1 MRRRLLI
8 LAGAVLLLAVGV
20 FMMFRPSG
28 TPRPAS
34 GTGAGAGGVASALRF
49 QWSPATNQTTVAE
62 STLPLVGETSGLPT
76 KTNVLAYR
84 LKNTPK
90 SLRQLQQDDHAVL
103 LENALIDASQ
113 PVDFKLPD
121 SLQAGEEPGAY
132 IVVGRRVIDGAFR
145 AAVAGSGASYVS
157 YLPVNSWLVQ
167 ATAAQAQQLR
177 GNAAVQAVLPWL
189 PVYKLKAELL
199 VQAMR
204 GESLPADAK
213 LNVLAYANARNE
225 VLAQLQQLNA
235 GIVAEERSPFGS
247 VFTVQPNPEGDW
259 LALARLGGVQ
269 ILERAYPRVSVN
281 DLTRVQIGV
290 AETSTVTTNYLG
302 LTGTNVLVGITDTGV
317 DATHPDLL
325 NRVFGVVT
333 NFLVDS
339 NGHGTHV
346 AGILAGSGVSST
358 NVIYVRG
365 SSNPATNL
373 QFRGAAPGALLY
385 VQRFNAASTDLITDA
400 ALQENTAKTNIL
412 ISNNS
417 WGYSGNSSYSLAA
430 ASYDAAVRDSLP
442 GVTGSQ
448 PVLYVFAA
456 GNNGGGSDSGLSGTP
471 DRLLSP
477 ATAKNVISVGAL
489 ELARDITNIVT
500 KISLVGTNLSTNNST
515 PWKAMTS
522 SENQIARFSSRG
534 NVGIGV
540 EGEFGRF
547 KPDVVAPGTF
557 VVSTR
562 SAQWDEVAYYNPTSH
577 HYTTF
582 SDQVIVTNGLTQY
595 SLFLPDNAVG
605 FSITLVPNGAS
616 PVPFP
621 TNLPIYVRASAP
633 PTAGIFDA
641 RRTNSLSVP
650 PDLASVGAAVG
661 QSWSYAIGNP
671 NAENIR
677 LDIITDVVTT
687 NDLGNYFQ
695 VLSNLNN
702 SICSTNGDKGVPPNF
717 YRYESGTSMAAPAVS
732 GMLALMQEFFEQR
745 LQRTN
750 SPALLKA
757 LLINGARSVGNLYDY
772 QVQSTIN
779 YQGWGLV
786 KLNNSLAPGIT
797 NAFDSASGVPGAI
810 KIFDQSPTNTLA
822 TAQSHTRYLT
832 VDNAASILPL
842 RVTLAWTDPP
852 GNPAAGVKLVND
864 LDLIVTN
871 LDTGEIYL
879 GNDIPGSSIYT
890 APWDTNLPPN
900 SDTVNNVENVFL
912 SPQLGTNYAVTVLGR
927 RVNAN
932 AVTAHPD
939 DVVQDYA
946 LVITCGS
953 GEVTNAFAFTN
964 DLVYLAP
971 LAPDVTHVTNTITQP
986 DFVAAF
992 LENQRVSANSP
1003 LLGTTNGVNN
1013 QWKFYVVTNDTGF
1026 TNAAFLLAQQTDL
1039 AIPRMGVSADAA
1051 SEATRRYADLDLYV
1065 STDSNLTNL
1074 SPVVLDAAFKSL
1086 SRNEISGDE
1095 LIILTNAQTVYYVGV
1110 KSEDYQ
1116 AGQYDFFAIF
1126 SLLPLGAEDA
1136 NGFVRAYPMTGYAI
1150 PDGSPSQPGGTRFL
1164 AVPSPSLSGRAESVR
1179 RVVIT
1184 NNVSH
1189 ENYGDIISAVS
1200 HNSRTV
1206 VLDNHRSLET
1216 PPYPVP
1222 PGPYSF
1228 LYDDSGQG
1236 DFLNVIPPSGPG
1248 TFETYMGE
1256 APGGVWYFS
1265 YSDDALTQ
1273 SGNVN
1278 DLRLRLDRQCEDNCD
1293 GVTNEI
1299 CAGRWIYFS
1308 RNVPV
1313 EATNLTVCIDIITAN
1328 NPQPLDLYI
1337 RKGRRPTLTAY
1348 DFRKTINPPGSCLT
1362 IDKSQLPPLTAG
1374 RYFIGVFN
1382 PNTSGCETFVYESDV
1397 ELGPPPTPIPFNG
1410 TGNQA
1415 LLDDAVTN
1423 FTQFVSDDAQ
1433 IARLD
1438 VGLRIDHPRVSDLAV
1453 TLISPKGTRVLLV
1466 ENRGGTTA
1474 GGFGSSLT
1482 VTNFTPVDAGGGQA
1496 GQTNFIDTGSVMGS
1510 VTIDYDF
1517 YQAPDQMRVYYE
1529 NNLLADTGMV
1539 GGAGRLTL
1547 NYGPGSSTIV
1557 EVRMN
1562 EFGNTNT
1569 QTLWN
1574 YTVSSYNTA
1583 NSYLTFT
1590 DNTNLTTTPVKFA
1603 LPPFVGNAGTNYLL
1617 SDFEPSVLAQDYT
1630 GVTAGTPDNWS
1641 IISSNTV
1648 TVITNT
1654 ANTGTNS
1661 LALRAGHIRRD
1672 ITTTPGRG
1680 YRLGYGYRRQ
1690 PNLDGLIAWWP
1701 GENNTID
1708 IINAN
1713 NGVIQGG
1720 MGYGGA
1726 RVGQGFS
1733 FTDNDDGVFVAA
1745 STNLVTTNMTI
1756 ETWIYPTDNT
1766 SIRPIV
1772 EYANPSGMAT
1782 VHFSYNW
1789 NGGFAPGALWGLF
1802 RTPAGTLAV
1811 SSAAGVL
1818 PLNQWSHVALTF
1830 DFASR
1835 TGRLYRNGI
1844 LVGTA
1849 VSPVAIIPQTG
1860 VPFYIGYRSNT
1871 SGELAAGM
1879 RHRGLLDEVS
1889 IFNRALNSTEVAAI
1903 FAAGATG
1910 KCGMAFPPAICAP
1923 AFGAQAF
1930 VPGVVTNAFLGTTNW
1945 QQGGIFFNATDTNTT
1960 VLVSPLRSGQHVY
1973 EFVRTN
1979 LTWTNAQAAAAAM
1992 TPPLPGYRA
2001 HLAAITSAA
2010 ENEFIRTGLSNA
2022 LSIYGL
2028 TNGFAWIAG
2037 NEPTNNGNWQWSA
2050 GPEAGMQFSTNA
2062 TPTLPFFY
2070 ANWGSN
2076 QPNDAVTGEDYL
2088 MFNLGPTNSE
2098 GVAHGQWADGPPTPG
2113 APNSVVGFIVEYEPD
2128 QPSGVLV
2135 DTFTLTELASPRYVL
2150 PEEALGAFVGENA
2163 YGTWQLEVLDTR
2175 TGMTN
2180 NVNLVDWQLQFVYQ
2194 TNTAVPRIID
2204 PGVPVDVTLP
2214 PGQII
2219 YFIVDVP
2226 SFARFATN
2234 ILFNSDQDLGFYF
2247 NQNIPPSYGAT
2258 NAINGDVIFASPTR
2272 NWTETLST
2280 TNTVP
2285 PTSTKADLLPGQRYY
2300 LAVENLSAVNATFVV
2315 YVDFDLRTLPPFVD
2329 LTNGVPLCNEV
2340 NPFPFSLNYYRF
2352 VVSSNAVRAQ
2362 FEIDNPSGDMTLL
2375 LRRGLPPA
2383 LGVFD
2388 YLSANVSTND
2398 EFVTVF
2404 DFSQPV
2410 PLTPGDWYFAAVNL
2424 STGPVTYCA
2433 GAWEWLSYGTNIV
2446 ITNVF
2451 LGTNSLCLTWTSL
2464 PGVRYYIEGLTNLSS
2479 TNWVTASPTITGTGY
2494 STTYCVPLPSP
2505 LQFFRVREGQALN
2518 TFVPQPYI
2526 TRILKRF
2533 NGVEITWSGPPGQQ
2547 YKVEWSE
2554 SLVPAVWTQFTETIT
2569 STTGIYQYLDD
2580 GSQTGG
2586 FDATRYYRLVLLP

>member
-34 GTGAGAGGVASALRF
+34 GAGAGAGGVASALRF

-204 GESLPADAK
+204 GESLPSDAK

-732 GMLALMQEFFEQR
+732 GILALMQEFFEQR

-797 NAFDSASGVPGAI
+797 NAFDSTSGVPGAI

-832 VDNAASILPL
+832 VDNAGSILPL

-971 LAPDVTHVTNTITQP
+971 FAPDVTHVTNTITQP

-1410 TGNQA
+1410 VGNQA

-1466 ENRGGTTA
+1466 ENRGGTTS

-1482 VTNFTPVDAGGGQA
+1482 VTNFYPVNSAGDQNA
-1496 GQTNFIDTGSVMGS
+1496 NTNTFDVGAVTGTFNIDYNFFCADDRMLVIYDGAIIWDTGLTNNGCPAASSVPRRK
-1510 VTIDYDF
+1510 TINF
-1517 YQAPDQMRVYYE
+1517 
-1529 NNLLADTGMV
+1529 
-1539 GGAGRLTL
+1539 
-1547 NYGPGSSTIV
+1547 GPGSSSDITIV
-1557 EVRMN
+1557 MN
-1562 EFGNTNT
+1562 PGGQTNQT
-1569 QTLWN
+1569 QWE
-1574 YTVSSYNTA
+1574 YSVSSYNTA

-1603 LPPFVGNAGTNYLL
+1603 LPPFVGNAGTTVLL

-1680 YRLGYGYRRQ
+1680 YRLGYGYRKE
-1690 PNLDGLIAWWP
+1690 PTVDGIISWWP
-1701 GENNTID
+1701 GDNSNQD
-1708 IINAN
+1708 IVGGD
-1713 NGVIQGG
+1713 NGTSG
-1720 MGYGGA
+1720 GGA
-1726 RVGQGFS
+1726 S
-1733 FTDNDDGVFVAA
+1733 
-1745 STNLVTTNMTI
+1745 
-1756 ETWIYPTDNT
+1756 
-1766 SIRPIV
+1766 
-1772 EYANPSGMAT
+1772 
-1782 VHFSYNW
+1782 
-1789 NGGFAPGALWGLF
+1789 FAPGLVNG
-1802 RTPAGTLAV
+1802 
-1811 SSAAGVL
+1811 S
-1818 PLNQWSHVALTF
+1818 F
-1830 DFASR
+1830 DFDGTDDYMTVNGTFPFHTLNDASFEFWVNPNGGYGVNAYQCLFWTR
-1835 TGRLYRNGI
+1835 ATITPDENRFNFYLKPDSTFSFDYRSAIGNLHPLVNDVPVAGNAWTHLAITKAGNSYALYTNGI
-1844 LVGTA
+1844 VAATVVDGTPELPDSA
-1849 VSPVAIIPQTG
+1849 G
-1860 VPFYIGYRSNT
+1860 WRF
-1871 SGELAAGM
+1871 SGLTYDEHEFDGQ
-1879 RHRGLLDEVS
+1879 LDEVTTYG
-1889 IFNRALNSTEVAAI
+1889 RALSAGEIQAI
-1903 FAAGATG
+1903 YAAGAAG
-1910 KCGMAFPPAICAP
+1910 KCGMTFPPAVCAP
-1923 AFGAQAF
+1923 VLGAQAY

-2098 GVAHGQWADGPPTPG
+2098 GVANGQWADGPPTPG

-2204 PGVPVDVTLP
+2204 PGTPVDVTLP

-2329 LTNGVPLCNEV
+2329 LTNGVPLCDQV

-2352 VVSSNAVRAQ
+2352 VVSANAVRAQ

-2569 STTGIYQYLDD
+2569 STTGVYQYLDD